1 MSFIRPLMRSRFAV
15 RAADWLS
22 RAAGH
27 LSDWLSRQ
35 ISSPHMER
43 LLKRASAVFLT
54 QVAGGGIMF
63 LHGILLARWL
73 RPEAYGFYSFAV
85 TLIIVLRILA
95 NFGLPLM
102 LQRSVAVY
110 GEAKNWAHLKGLLQ
124 YALKLSI
131 GSGAATALVTAAAIL
146 LFMHP
151 TGRAG
156 GLILLALP
164 LLCLMPISES
174 AAGALRGLHQVSA
187 GQATEAIRSAIYLAL
202 IVLTYLVLRHMTAS
216 TALILRIIAEA
227 AGAALII
234 MWLRRHLPDDLKT
247 AAAAFDVKTWR
258 QGQLSFMA
266 IEAMYL
272 IYLQT
277 DILVLG
283 VMRPMAEVGVY
294 RMASNLTLILSF
306 AAMIATSTLGPLAAS
321 AWSAGRKDEL
331 ADVSRRMSRLA
342 FLLTLAVY
350 IALLTAIPVFISI
363 LGVEYSALGLP
374 LVILGFAQVL
384 RALLSASPSLVLM
397 TNGER
402 EGAWSVGASAVSN
415 LLLNLALIPL
425 LGMAG
430 SAIATALSTIL
441 QTGLYAWFAYRR
453 TGISGAAIEDKRLI
467 AWWHQARALTQRLM
481 KILKEVLTQAV
492 AYASKTLPKAA
503 RSLAK
508 TAKSLTKTAKL

>member
-1 MSFIRPLMRSRFAV
+1 MSFIRPLMRSRFAA

-22 RAAGH
+22 QMASH
-27 LSDWLSRQ
+27 LHNWLTRQ
-35 ISSPHMER
+35 MSGAQMER
-43 LLKRASAVFLT
+43 LVKRASAVFLT

-110 GEAKNWAHLKGLLQ
+110 GAAKNWPHLKGLLQ

-131 GSGAATALVTAAAIL
+131 GSGALTALATAAVIL
-146 LFMHP
+146 FLTPHP
-151 TGRAG
+151 FGRTG

-174 AAGALRGLHQVSA
+174 AAGVLRGLHQVSA

-234 MWLRRHLPDDLKT
+234 MWLRRHLPTDLKS

-283 VMRPMAEVGVY
+283 AMRPMAEVGVY

-306 AAMIATSTLGPLAAS
+306 AAMIATSSLGPLAAS
-321 AWSAGRKDEL
+321 AWAAGHKDEL

-342 FLLTLAVY
+342 FFLTLAVY
-350 IALLTAIPVFISI
+350 VALLIAIPVFISI

-374 LVILGFAQVL
+374 LVILGLAQVL

-402 EGAWSVGASAVSN
+402 EGAWCVGASAASN

-430 SAIATALSTIL
+430 SAIATALSTML

-453 TGISGAAIEDKRLI
+453 TGISGAAIADERLI
-467 AWWHQARALTQRLM
+467 AWWHHSRVLMERLTNIAGRALKAALATMARTLAKAMKSLM
-481 KILKEVLTQAV
+481 KTTQ
-492 AYASKTLPKAA
+492 P
-503 RSLAK
+503 
-508 TAKSLTKTAKL
+508 